1 MKKINIGVL
10 TAAIVF
16 AVPSQSAFDQLEVA
30 TFSFY
35 GDANDF
41 VSDELSLLQLI
52 TSDLDVGSGLPLV
65 PAPRF
70 DEDESAV
77 SLNAS
82 AVPLPSAVWFF
93 GSALIALTVIQRRS

>member
-16 AVPSQSAFDQLEVA
+16 AVPSQSAFDQLEA
-30 TFSFY
+30 TTFSFY
-35 GDANDF
+35 VDANDF
-41 VSDELSLLQLI
+41 VNDELSLLQLI
-52 TSDLDVGSGLPLV
+52 PSDLDVGSGLPLV
-65 PAPRF
+65 SAPRF
-70 DEDESAV
+70 DEDELAV

-93 GSALIALTVIQRRS
+93 GSALIALAVIQRRS